1 MIYYNQRRKNMDDD
15 KTDNELVNE
24 IFESFLL
31 GKDEHEI
38 SKEYN
43 KDLYEVEAII
53 RYEIKRRYGK

>member
-1 MIYYNQRRKNMDDD
+1 MNDD
-15 KTDNELVNE
+15 KTDNELINE

-53 RYEIKRRYGK
+53 RYEIKRRYPK